1 MANTFTLEVIT
12 AERLVLQKEINSLI
26 VPGVQ
31 GYLGVYPKHA
41 PFITELAPGVVTY
54 TLDGEKK
61 KLAVSGGY
69 LEVFRDKATILADA
83 AELPE
88 EIDIDR
94 AKRAKERAE
103 RRLRQHEPGINVVR
117 AELAI
122 RRALARLKT
131 AEK

>member
-1 MANTFTLEVIT
+1 MADTFTLEVIT
-12 AERLVLQKEINSLI
+12 PERLVLQAEISSLV
-26 VPGVQ
+26 VPGIE
-31 GYLGVYPKHA
+31 GYLGIYAEHA
-41 PFITELAPGVVTY
+41 PIITELIPGVVNY
-54 TLDGEKK
+54 TQKGEKK

-103 RRLRQHEPGINVVR
+103 RRLRQHEPGINVMR

-122 RRALARLKT
+122 KRALARLKT
-131 AEK
+131 AGK